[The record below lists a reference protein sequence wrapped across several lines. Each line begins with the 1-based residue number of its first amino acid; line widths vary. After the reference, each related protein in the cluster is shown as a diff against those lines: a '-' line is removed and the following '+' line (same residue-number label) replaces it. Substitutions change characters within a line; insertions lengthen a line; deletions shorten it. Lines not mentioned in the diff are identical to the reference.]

1 MARYSWIQMLKKYY
15 VPAFPQPLL
24 EGGVLG
30 CIYGLFGACPDR
42 PLNRAITKHR
52 TCKKQ
57 SLNVTK
63 GLKERR
69 ELDAE
74 TCLVGSGLIESVSP
88 SSLRRIGNRL
98 RRRRFERDAARRSSS
113 TIRNRSQ

>member
-30 CIYGLFGACPDR
+30 CIYGLFGARPGR

-57 SLNVTK
+57 SLNASK
-63 GLKERR
+63 GLKKHR
-69 ELDAE
+69 ELDAQ
-74 TCLVGSGLIESVSP
+74 TCLFGSGLIESVSP
-88 SSLRRIGNRL
+88 PSLRRIGNRL
-98 RRRRFERDAARRSSS
+98 RRRRFERTLLDVLPPRY
-113 TIRNRSQ
+113 RNRSQ